1 MFLLTIRKK
10 FIRELTL
17 IGVVLTALVAVV
29 YHMFIPDRYFL
40 WFPSIPIFFYLFG
53 LFYIAM
59 FSFYYRMGL
68 EKLVMCYLSCN
79 VLKFILSA
87 LVLIA
92 YAFFIGHEVV
102 AFMLTYVFFFF
113 AFLIFE
119 TRFFLWFEMK
129 LKNSKK
135 VNNEKN
141 TVHSTV
147 SASVDGNNRNVDGAK
162 C

>member
-10 FIRELTL
+10 FLRELTL
-17 IGVVLTALVAVV
+17 IGIVLTAFVAVV

-40 WFPSIPIFFYLFG
+40 WFPAIPIFFYLIG

-59 FSFYYRMGL
+59 FSFYYRLGL
-68 EKLVMCYLSCN
+68 DKLVMCYLTCK

-87 LVLIA
+87 LILIA
-92 YAFFIGHEVV
+92 YALLIRHEVV
-102 AFMLTYVFFFF
+102 AFMLTFVFFFF

-119 TRFFLWFEMK
+119 TRFFLWFETK
-129 LKNSKK
+129 LKNSKRL
-135 VNNEKN
+135 NNEKV
-141 TVHSTV
+141 TVHNAA
-147 SASVDGNNRNVDGAK
+147 SASTARSDKNFDGSS